1 MRLTQ
6 RFPAQE
12 TISSEVVEQG
22 EYCRSYFFGWEGRE
36 WNHYVTQQHKSVIE
50 LVILFTLCLAI
61 DYVYRCREDDKNG

>member
-1 MRLTQ
+1 VNIAGVTFL
-6 RFPAQE
+6 
-12 TISSEVVEQG
+12 G
-22 EYCRSYFFGWEGRE
+22 GRGGG